1 MSSNAAHWQQVRAL
15 FEQLA
20 ELTPQAQAEA
30 LAHTD
35 VTPTVRQEVER
46 LLAADHAENTA
57 PTLRTPT
64 PPTAPVAH
72 RIPPKSLA
80 HYELLRRVGEGGMG
94 EVFLAHD
101 TRLGRRVALKLLAEK
116 LTADPQ
122 WSQRFRR
129 EAQAASSLNHPNIVT
144 IYEIGECD
152 GTHYIATEF
161 VEGETLRTRLGAG
174 RLPPRDALEIAAQIA
189 GALSATHAAGI
200 VHRDIKPENVMLR
213 HDGYVKILDFG
224 VAKAMGPVLGGGT
237 PTSDTGPG
245 LLMGTLGY
253 MAPEQAR
260 GEPVDARS
268 DVFGL
273 GVLLYEMLTGR
284 APFSGPTPLDV
295 MVALLDRDAPP
306 LALHRVRVPPR
317 VEKLITRALK
327 KVQADRIQT
336 AREVHDELQACL
348 RNLDAPAAPKPVA
361 SPAPVDV
368 PPIRYARSGDV
379 DIAYQVVGDAPLDLV
394 FVMGW
399 VSHLEYFWS
408 EPSFASFLRRLAGF
422 ARVILFDKRGTGL
435 SDRVPPDQL
444 PTLEQRMEDVHAVM
458 DAVGSQ
464 RAVLCGVSEGGPMC
478 SLFAATYPER
488 TIALVMIGSYARR
501 LRGEGYPWGP
511 TESERDAFLAE
522 IRAHWGGP
530 VGLEERAPSKANEP
544 RFREWWAAYLRH
556 GASPSAALALTR
568 MNTEIDIRKVLPSV
582 QVPTLVVHRTGDRC
596 LLVEEGRFLAQNI
609 KGAHFVELPGD
620 DHLPFVGDQGAIL
633 AEIERFLTGMPP
645 APEFDRMLA
654 TVLVA
659 RLDATDSLE
668 SLTRYKTL
676 VRKETAAFKGRAI
689 ELGDRSVLATFDG
702 PARAIRAA
710 CALSD
715 AARRL
720 GIGLHTGLHTGECD
734 AIEDRVRGVAVD
746 IAGSVAARA
755 RAGEVLVSSTVRD
768 LVAGAGIRF
777 SDRGT
782 QVQAGDLGEVRVFAV
797 ERGAAS

>member
-1 MSSNAAHWQQVRAL
+1 M
-15 FEQLA
+15 
-20 ELTPQAQAEA
+20 
-30 LAHTD
+30 
-35 VTPTVRQEVER
+35 
-46 LLAADHAENTA
+46 
-57 PTLRTPT
+57 
-64 PPTAPVAH
+64 
-72 RIPPKSLA
+72 
-80 HYELLRRVGEGGMG
+80 
-94 EVFLAHD
+94 
-101 TRLGRRVALKLLAEK
+101 
-116 LTADPQ
+116 
-122 WSQRFRR
+122 
-129 EAQAASSLNHPNIVT
+129 
-144 IYEIGECD
+144 
-152 GTHYIATEF
+152 
-161 VEGETLRTRLGAG
+161 
-174 RLPPRDALEIAAQIA
+174 
-189 GALSATHAAGI
+189 
-200 VHRDIKPENVMLR
+200 
-213 HDGYVKILDFG
+213 
-224 VAKAMGPVLGGGT
+224 
-237 PTSDTGPG
+237 
-245 LLMGTLGY
+245 
-253 MAPEQAR
+253 
-260 GEPVDARS
+260 
-268 DVFGL
+268 
-273 GVLLYEMLTGR
+273 
-284 APFSGPTPLDV
+284 
-295 MVALLDRDAPP
+295 
-306 LALHRVRVPPR
+306 
-317 VEKLITRALK
+317 
-327 KVQADRIQT
+327 
-336 AREVHDELQACL
+336 
-348 RNLDAPAAPKPVA
+348 
-361 SPAPVDV
+361 
-368 PPIRYARSGDV
+368 
-379 DIAYQVVGDAPLDLV
+379 
-394 FVMGW
+394 
-399 VSHLEYFWS
+399 
-408 EPSFASFLRRLAGF
+408 
-422 ARVILFDKRGTGL
+422 ILFDKRGTGL

-478 SLFAATYPER
+478 TLFAATYPER

-511 TESERDAFLAE
+511 TETERDAFLAE

-530 VGLEERAPSKANEP
+530 VGIEERAPSKANEP

-568 MNTEIDIRKVLPSV
+568 MNTEIDIRRVLPSV

-596 LLVEEGRFLAQNI
+596 LLVEEGRYLAQNI

-715 AARRL
+715 AARQL
-720 GIGLHTGLHTGECD
+720 GIGLHAGLHTGECD

-777 SDRGT
+777 TDRGT
-782 QVQAGDLGEVRVFAV
+782 QVHAGDLGEVRVFAV